1 MTACG
6 WKRDCSHPQ
15 ADRLAGASREERTSA
30 CSFGM
35 TVGTGGHNR
44 RARSIVPLQRQEQGA
59 RGKACPYH
67 SLEAET
73 SRGTLYA
80 DMVFERG
87 PNHLA
92 KTGKTVWLLQ
102 DVRAFFQQ
110 RNQKP
115 CVRGVTGSKEH
126 SNARPKS
133 GYFQIGSRATH
144 CRQHDIHN

>member
-80 DMVFERG
+80 DMVFERAA
-87 PNHLA
+87 NHLA
-92 KTGKTVWLLQ
+92 KTGKTVCLLQ
-102 DVRAFFQQ
+102 DGRAFFPQS
-110 RNQKP
+110 NQKP
-115 CVRGVTGSKEH
+115 FFRALTGPIIH
-126 SNARPKS
+126 SNARPK
-133 GYFQIGSRATH
+133 A
-144 CRQHDIHN
+144 